1 MEKLKSRIIN
11 TEITN
16 FKNKTT
22 GELNVMTKI
31 TYTYPCANSEISCD
45 HNILTCYFTKKL
57 HKDLKTNKLVKNK

>member
-22 GELNVMTKI
+22 GELNVMT
-31 TYTYPCANSEISCD
+31 
-45 HNILTCYFTKKL
+45 NILQ
-57 HKDLKTNKLVKNK
+57 KNFIKI

>member
-11 TEITN
+11 AEITN

-31 TYTYPCANSEISCD
+31 TYTYPRVNSEISCGP
-45 HNILTCYFTKKL
+45 NILTCYFTKKL
-57 HKDLKTNKLVKNK
+57 HKDFKTNKLVKNK